1 MKTFPALKR
10 ITVAVAMSL
19 AASPA
24 VVQAQEGAEAPVAQ
38 PALTEI
44 EVLARRVNARN
55 RVDAPAPILSYDEAF
70 FQRFE
75 PLSVGDM
82 MKRVPGV
89 SFQSDIGEYAEPSL
103 RGVGSEYTQVLIN
116 GRRVTGG
123 TNDNTVVVDR
133 IPAELVERIEIIRSP
148 SADIDSQGIGG
159 TLNIILKEGAALSG
173 GVYRVGGYYND
184 GETNPSAFL
193 SYGDASDTF
202 EWNTSIN
209 YQKRFNRK
217 AATEL
222 ERALDGEGGAEPA
235 FAAVVEDPD
244 ERESEDIAWT
254 GDLRRKFGDDREW
267 FLSAFYMDTDRAETE
282 IGREFAAEDDDG
294 EFEAEAEQANQL
306 DAFTETTLGAVT
318 GYESGFGNGHSWDI
332 ELGYDQTE
340 FEAVETNWV
349 DDLDFDFDAAGITD
363 ADSLLDFLSQ
373 SDQDII
379 DLFAA
384 VPHDAE
390 DLREDEFLDGEEHTD
405 ADDSELTLKS
415 SVTWQL
421 GGSKLKAGIE
431 GIDRSRDFSFRVFE
445 MDDGVLEE
453 DDAGL
458 SLFDAKD
465 QRANGLIKW
474 SKDFSNSTLELGG
487 RGEFTHLEID
497 STVSEALAEAGD
509 ALRPIGI
516 VIVGDQVN
524 VTEDTFEF
532 NPSAHYRWDVTDRT
546 QVRLSAARTVR
557 RPSFDQLN
565 PTLIID
571 DEESILGNPT
581 LDQETAMG
589 FDAGVDFDLPGD
601 DAIIGLN
608 FFWRDVSDK
617 IELDGVP
624 DGVNEI
630 FQEFVD
636 EDVEASVWVN
646 NPNDGEIY
654 GIELDLSTPVSFI
667 SDDLHVFAN
676 YTYIDSEIRDANE
689 NFPVDRPFSLQPDY
703 IYNLGFDHRI
713 GGSGFT
719 WGASYQKLGPA
730 QEWVNVS
737 AEAKEVTDVE
747 YDGNLEFFVEKVI
760 AERFVIRLAAQNL
773 MDAEKDEIQRV
784 YESVDQL
791 EAGTPVT
798 TVHQNEE
805 SDPSYILTFRGTF

>member
-1 MKTFPALKR
+1 MKTFVALAP
-10 ITVAVAMSL
+10 IAAAVALTL
-19 AASPA
+19 AAAQAA
-24 VVQAQEGAEAPVAQ
+24 VAQQGAEAPVAQ
-38 PALTEI
+38 PELTEI

-55 RVDAPAPILSYDEAF
+55 RVDAAAPILSYDEAF

-103 RGVGSEYTQVLIN
+103 RGIGSEYTQVLIN
-116 GRRVTGG
+116 GRRVTGA
-123 TNDNTVVVDR
+123 TNDNTVTVDR
-133 IPAELVERIEIIRSP
+133 IPAELVERVEIIRSP
-148 SADIDSQGIGG
+148 SADMDSQGIGG
-159 TLNIILKEGAALSG
+159 TLNIILKEGAQMTG

-193 SYGDASDTF
+193 SYGDASENF
-202 EWNTSIN
+202 SWNTSIN

-217 AATEL
+217 AASEV
-222 ERALDGEGGAEPA
+222 ERAWDGEGNLEPA

-254 GDLRRKFGDDREW
+254 GDLRGQAGNGGEW
-267 FLSAFYMDTDRAETE
+267 YLSGFYMDTDREETE

-306 DAFTETTLGAVT
+306 DAFRETNYGAVA
-318 GYESGFGNGHSWDI
+318 GYESNFGNGHSWNI
-332 ELGYDQTE
+332 ELAYDETE
-340 FEAVETNWV
+340 FEGVETNWV
-349 DDLDFDFDAAGITD
+349 DDLDFDFDAAGISD
-363 ADSLLDFLSQ
+363 ADSLLAFMGQ

-379 DLFAA
+379 NLFAA
-384 VPHDAE
+384 VPNDAE
-390 DLREDEFLDGEEHTD
+390 NLREDEFLDSQEQTD
-405 ADDSELTLKS
+405 ADDAELSLKS
-415 SVTWQL
+415 SVTYQL
-421 GGSKLKAGIE
+421 SGSKLKIGIE
-431 GIDRSRDFSFRVFE
+431 GYDRSRDYSFRAFE
-445 MDDGVLEE
+445 MDDGELEE
-453 DDAGL
+453 DDSGL

-474 SKDFSNSTLELGG
+474 TKDFDSSTLELGG

-497 STVSEALAEAGD
+497 STVSEALAEAGN

-516 VIVGDQVN
+516 VIVDGQVN

-565 PTLIID
+565 PTLLID

-581 LDQETAMG
+581 LDQETALG
-589 FDAGVDFDLPGD
+589 FDAGVDFDLTGE

-608 FFWRDVSDK
+608 FFYRDVSDK

-624 DGVNEI
+624 EEVNEI
-630 FQEFVD
+630 FQESVD
-636 EDVEASVWVN
+636 EDIEASVWVN

-654 GIELDLSTPVSFI
+654 GIEFDLSTPVSFI

-676 YTYIDSEIRDANE
+676 YTYIDSEIRDANQ

-703 IYNLGFDHRI
+703 VYNLGFDHRI

-730 QEWVNVS
+730 QEWQNVS

-747 YDGNLEFFVEKVI
+747 YDGNLELFVEKVI
-760 AERFVIRLAAQNL
+760 AERFVVRLAAQNL
-773 MDAEKDEIQRV
+773 LDGEKVETQRV
-784 YESVDQL
+784 YESVEQL
-791 EAGTPVT
+791 QAGTPVT
-798 TVHQNEE
+798 TVGQREE

>member
-1 MKTFPALKR
+1 MKTFAALPP
-10 ITVAVAMSL
+10 ITVAVALTL
-19 AASPA
+19 AA
-24 VVQAQEGAEAPVAQ
+24 AQSALAQQGAEAPVAQ
-38 PALTEI
+38 PELTEI

-123 TNDNTVVVDR
+123 TNDNTVTVDR

-159 TLNIILKEGAALSG
+159 TLNIILKEGAQLTG
-173 GVYRVGGYYND
+173 GVYRVGAYYND

-193 SYGDASDTF
+193 SYGDAS
-202 EWNTSIN
+202 ENLQWNTSIN

-222 ERALDGEGGAEPA
+222 ERALDGEGGVEPA
-235 FAAVVEDPD
+235 FTAVVEDPD

-254 GDLRRKFGDDREW
+254 GDLRGTPGEGREW
-267 FLSAFYMDTDRAETE
+267 FVSAFYMDTDRAETE

-306 DAFTETTLGAVT
+306 DAFRETNYGVVT
-318 GYESGFGNGHSWDI
+318 GYESAFGNGHSWAI
-332 ELGYDQTE
+332 ELGYDETE
-340 FEAVETNWV
+340 FESTESNWV
-349 DDLDFDFDAAGITD
+349 DDLDFDFDAAGISD
-363 ADSLLDFLSQ
+363 ADSLLAFLDQ

-390 DLREDEFLDGEEHTD
+390 DLREDEFLDGVEQTD
-405 ADDSELTLKS
+405 ADDAELTLKS
-415 SVTWQL
+415 SVTYDL
-421 GGSKLKAGIE
+421 GGSKLKLGIE
-431 GIDRSRDFSFRVFE
+431 GYDRSRDFSFRVFE
-445 MDDGVLEE
+445 NEDGVLEE
-453 DDAGL
+453 NDDGL

-474 SKDFSNSTLELGG
+474 TKDFSDSTLEIGG

-497 STVSEALAEAGD
+497 STVSEALAEASD
-509 ALRPIGI
+509 ELAQIGI
-516 VIVGDQVN
+516 SIVDGQVN

-532 NPSAHYRWDVTDRT
+532 NPSAHYRWDMTDRT
-546 QVRLSAARTVR
+546 QLRLSVARTVR

-565 PTLIID
+565 PTLLID

-581 LDQETAMG
+581 LEQETALG
-589 FDAGVDFDLPGD
+589 FDAGVDVKLAGQ
-601 DAIIGLN
+601 DAILGLN
-608 FFWRDVSDK
+608 VFYRDVADK

-636 EDVEASVWVN
+636 EDIEATVWVN
-646 NPNDGEIY
+646 NPNDGKIW
-654 GIELDLSTPVSFI
+654 GVELDLSTPVAFI
-667 SDDLHVFAN
+667 SEDLHVFAN
-676 YTYIDSEIRDANE
+676 YTYIDSEIRDANV

-703 IYNLGFDHRI
+703 IYNFGFDHRI

-719 WGASYQKLGPA
+719 WGASYQKLGEA

-747 YDGNLEFFVEKVI
+747 YDGNLEFFVEKVF
-760 AERFVIRLAAQNL
+760 ADRFVVRLAAQNL
-773 MDAEKDEIQRV
+773 LDAEKDEIQRV
-784 YESVDQL
+784 YESVEQL

-805 SDPSYILTFRGTF
+805 ADPVYILTFRGAF